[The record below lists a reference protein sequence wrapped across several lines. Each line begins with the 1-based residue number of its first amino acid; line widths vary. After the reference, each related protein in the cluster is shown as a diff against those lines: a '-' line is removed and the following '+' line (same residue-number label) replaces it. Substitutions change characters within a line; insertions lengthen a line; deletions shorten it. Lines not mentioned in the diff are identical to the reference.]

1 MNAIAGVYKGMRQ
14 VVRQFD
20 ILQTLQA
27 RHHGAAVPDLAEH
40 LGVTVRTIQRDLI
53 DLQEAISQG
62 NWARA

>member
-53 DLQEAISQG
+53 DLQEATSQG